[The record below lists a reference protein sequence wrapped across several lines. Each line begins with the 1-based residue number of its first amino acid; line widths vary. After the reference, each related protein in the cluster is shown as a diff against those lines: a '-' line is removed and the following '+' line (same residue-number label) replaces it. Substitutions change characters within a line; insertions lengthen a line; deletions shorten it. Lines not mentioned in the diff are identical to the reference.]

1 MSGLAAAAPALHKP
15 SVASCSFGASGALAI
30 LRGCPL
36 LEELSLK
43 RLRGL
48 DSPLLLVDND
58 DNASGNA
65 TSSSLRSICFKEL
78 YNAQCFAPLILG
90 APNLKSLK
98 LFRCS
103 GDWYPFPEAL
113 PTATL
118 ALAEVHLEKLQVSDS
133 RLTALALY
141 ADKTVGGGGVKGL
154 AALTGV
160 EREIM

>member
-1 MSGLAAAAPALHKP
+1 MFGLAVATPALRKP

-58 DNASGNA
+58 DNAGGNA

-78 YNAQCFAPLILG
+78 YNAQCFALLILG

-98 LFRCS
+98 LFCCS
-103 GDWYPFPEAL
+103 GGWDPFPEAL
-113 PTATL
+113 PTAAL
-118 ALAEVHLEKLQVSDS
+118 ALAEVHLEKLQVIDS

-141 ADKTVGGGGVKGL
+141 ANETVGEGRAGSRASRL
-154 AALTGV
+154 
-160 EREIM
+160 